1 VSFAIIF
8 NLIDN
13 GIFDHLSIYISVEK
27 IANKRGISMAQ
38 VALAWILSKD
48 HVTAPII
55 GTTSLANLR
64 DCIGTFPVFFFYLL
78 NIYHESFCRGCERQ
92 AYRRRN

>member
-1 VSFAIIF
+1 
-8 NLIDN
+8 
-13 GIFDHLSIYISVEK
+13 VEE

-48 HVTAPII
+48 YITAPII

-64 DCIGTFPVFFFYLL
+64 DCIGTFLGFFFHREIAHYASS
-78 NIYHESFCRGCERQ
+78 YRGRECK
-92 AYRRRN
+92 AYRR